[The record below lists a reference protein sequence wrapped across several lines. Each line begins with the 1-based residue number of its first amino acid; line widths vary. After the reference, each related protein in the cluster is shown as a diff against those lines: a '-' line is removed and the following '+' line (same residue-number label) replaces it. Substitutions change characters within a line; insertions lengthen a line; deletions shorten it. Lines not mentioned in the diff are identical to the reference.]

1 MILQIPVTGGA
12 AGVLATVSAEQQP
25 QDPQNPYGGQ
35 SPQFGTMQ
43 GRIQNLTDFAGTT
56 NKAQRG
62 PQPPQVIWNQRQNIT
77 CLGTET

>member
-1 MILQIPVTGGA
+1 MILQIPVTGGP
-12 AGVLATVSAEQQP
+12 AGVVASVSTEQQP
-25 QDPQNPYGGQ
+25 QDPAWPTSGTLPGVMQ
-35 SPQFGTMQ
+35 SRVQA
-43 GRIQNLTDFAGTT
+43 LTDFAGTT